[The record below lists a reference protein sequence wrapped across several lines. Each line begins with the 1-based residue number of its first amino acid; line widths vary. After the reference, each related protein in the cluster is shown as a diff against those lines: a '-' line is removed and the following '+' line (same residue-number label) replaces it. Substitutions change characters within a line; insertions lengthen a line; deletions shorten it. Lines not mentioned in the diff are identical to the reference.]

1 MSIARFR
8 HVAMPLLGAGNQP
21 STAWCKRP
29 GCPFMENRQEG
40 ACQSCLQAS
49 ERDPSSARVER
60 TMEGPWMRW
69 EQSGGLAST
78 GARTL
83 ENDCSPEI
91 ALPAEAV
98 AGNIRSADPL
108 PPWGRPK
115 PSEKKR
121 VKASEGL
128 RGVGG
133 PSACARI
140 AEITSGRAISQ
151 QGLATTCKDSSDQ
164 GRPEVGERDLAWR
177 MSPWSEEGG
186 VTPSERILEIL
197 SAGVT
202 PRRGKGALGTWRAR
216 ALHRTGH
223 RTGYPDPRRERVEP
237 RSKPHQPGA
246 YARQRLSFGCCG
258 KAPWGQARAANR
270 TREIRPSGMKEG
282 GLGKRGH
289 GSRTEVRGESRGDTT
304 GPYSARAR
312 VLSRP
317 TPPSAAASTPAV
329 RRGSTS
335 FSPRTEA
342 LPSDKSSR
350 ARTTAALVASFEPPS
365 WRKRKKCVRASP
377 AATGRDG

>member
-29 GCPFMENRQEG
+29 GRPFMANRQEG
-40 ACQSCLQAS
+40 ACQSCLQAR
-49 ERDPSSARVER
+49 ERNPSSARVER

-91 ALPAEAV
+91 ARPAEAV
-98 AGNIRSADPL
+98 AGKVRSADPL
-108 PPWGRPK
+108 PPWGRPM

-121 VKASEGL
+121 VKASGGL

-164 GRPEVGERDLAWR
+164 GKPEVGERDLAWR
-177 MSPWSEEGG
+177 MSP
-186 VTPSERILEIL
+186 SERR
-197 SAGVT
+197 
-202 PRRGKGALGTWRAR
+202 RRGNALREDPGDPPRWGNAPAGQRGSRHLADSRPPPDRAQNR
-216 ALHRTGH
+216 VKPGS
-223 RTGYPDPRRERVEP
+223 RRERVEP
-237 RSKPHQPGA
+237 RSKLHQPGA

-258 KAPWGQARAANR
+258 KAPRGQNSVGRSQGR
-270 TREIRPSGMKEG
+270 QPDSGNPTVRDERG

-289 GSRTEVRGESRGDTT
+289 GSRTEVRRESGGDTT

-312 VLSRP
+312 DLSRP
-317 TPPSAAASTPAV
+317 HRAE
-329 RRGSTS
+329 RRRLG
-335 FSPRTEA
+335 A
-342 LPSDKSSR
+342 LGHDMTK
-350 ARTTAALVASFEPPS
+350 
-365 WRKRKKCVRASP
+365 
-377 AATGRDG
+377 